1 MKSLLISITILSIF
15 FNAYGQN
22 INDSAGVYI
31 TKEDFTKNNLSYT
44 TPYRLKEKFGFLN
57 SDFDYEAKGTI
68 LLKQPNNKNFLSF
81 ESGKIYGFY
90 SENKKFLYIPAI
102 KKYLVVLN
110 EKPITILLREDITY
124 YRFFTHTKL
133 LLFYLNGQEEL
144 KPMNDEN
151 LNNDFYKMTKQ
162 LTTLKDI
169 QKKFE
174 ETKKNQSNKKFIPK
188 ISKYIKE
195 KFSEDK
201 KGTSLIAQLKF

>member
-1 MKSLLISITILSIF
+1 MKFLLACITILSIL

-31 TKEDFTKNNLSYT
+31 TKEDFTKNNLSYA
-44 TPYRLKEKFGFLN
+44 TPYRLKVKFGFLN

-68 LLKQPNNKNFLSF
+68 ILRLPNNNNFLSF

-90 SENKKFLYIPAI
+90 SANNFFLYIPDI
-102 KKYLVVLN
+102 KKYLVILN
-110 EKPITILLREDITY
+110 EKPITILLREDITH
-124 YRFFTHTKL
+124 YRFFSHTIL
-133 LLFYLNGQEEL
+133 LLYYLNGQEEL

-151 LNNDFYKMTKQ
+151 LNNDFYKVTKQ
-162 LTTLKDI
+162 LNTLKDI

-174 ETKKNQSNKKFIPK
+174 EIKKNQSNKKLIPE

-201 KGTSLIAQLKF
+201 K